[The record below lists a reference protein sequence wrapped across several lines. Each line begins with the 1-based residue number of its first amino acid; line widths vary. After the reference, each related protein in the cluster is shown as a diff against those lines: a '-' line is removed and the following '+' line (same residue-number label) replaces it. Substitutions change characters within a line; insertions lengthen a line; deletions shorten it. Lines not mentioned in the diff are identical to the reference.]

1 MEKKQSFLFFFPLP
15 VINSAQNEEF
25 PKTVTQI
32 LKQQIEKAAQEKA
45 VHSDREIT
53 TSAKEVKVCIF
64 NKRDLTYAN

>member
-1 MEKKQSFLFFFPLP
+1 M
-15 VINSAQNEEF
+15 INSAQNEEF

-53 TSAKEVKVCIF
+53 TPAKEVKVCIF
-64 NKRDLTYAN
+64 NKMDLSLCKLEVKTLVCHVV